1 MTLFLCLSLHLFISY
16 IKYYNT
22 ALTIQYVPEALS
34 LGVKRPGRETGHSP
48 PSSAEVKEWVE
59 PYLQSPNTPSWCG
72 TQLKHRD
79 NFTFNFNKRDN
90 KLKFVLLTYFLL
102 YMKMATLN
110 TLILISF

>member
-48 PSSAEVKEWVE
+48 PSSAEVKNAWSYTSTLSIRLHGV
-59 PYLQSPNTPSWCG
+59 
-72 TQLKHRD
+72 
-79 NFTFNFNKRDN
+79 
-90 KLKFVLLTYFLL
+90 VL
-102 YMKMATLN
+102 N
-110 TLILISF
+110 